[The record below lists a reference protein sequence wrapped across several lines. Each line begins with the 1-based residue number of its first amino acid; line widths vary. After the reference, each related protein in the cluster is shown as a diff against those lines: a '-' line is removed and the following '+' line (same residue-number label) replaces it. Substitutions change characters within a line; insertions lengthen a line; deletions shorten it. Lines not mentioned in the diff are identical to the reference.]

1 MILVY
6 SWIGWTIAVSGN
18 NACLFSPLLPV
29 FFFKSLVLRTIH
41 THHDPYWVFYV
52 SKQGC
57 VVFICRICKFLFACK
72 GNLYILG
79 HPEGGGSH

>member
-1 MILVY
+1 MLV
-6 SWIGWTIAVSGN
+6 
-18 NACLFSPLLPV
+18 CFSPLTPV

-79 HPEGGGSH
+79 HPEGGGSHLKISWLTLYFTSDTD